1 MADGSA
7 VNYISRSGL
16 LNRFIE
22 QLITVCNYSAGCCS
36 ESWSK
41 RQITIYIDTQ
51 AELRAYCAK
60 HSEYL
65 AHGRLFAV
73 SYDQDY
79 SNATF
84 LIDPEIFSLN
94 HQVLIDIALSMI
106 GTAKYL
112 LLVATGMWSTA
123 HCALVEINGKGA
135 LICAPGG
142 TGKST
147 CAARLPLPHRALAED
162 CALVM
167 RADDGF
173 IAQAMPAWSLVTS
186 EHKKIEHIS
195 FDCRASVPLSGIFFL
210 EQSNIDSITPLSNYI
225 ALGYINSTFND
236 HMRWFLNHLDADITK
251 KLRTN
256 IFNLA
261 EQLTA
266 TLPTYRL
273 SATLN
278 GKFWDLMDDEL
289 KKEDLCV

>member
-1 MADGSA
+1 MADGSV

-22 QLITVCNYSAGCCS
+22 QLITVCNYTAGCGS
-36 ESWSK
+36 NSLSR
-41 RQITIYIDTQ
+41 RQITINIDTKP
-51 AELRAYCAK
+51 ALRAYCK
-60 HSEYL
+60 DHPEYL
-65 AHGRLFAV
+65 VHGKLFAV
-73 SYDQDY
+73 SHDQTY
-79 SNATF
+79 SNATL
-84 LIDPEIFSLN
+84 LIDPEIFSLD

-106 GTAKYL
+106 GTVKYL
-112 LLVATGMWSTA
+112 MLVATGMWSTA

-167 RADDGF
+167 RADNGF
-173 IAQAMPAWSLVTS
+173 IAHAMPAWSLVTS
-186 EHKKIEHIS
+186 EHKKIENVS
-195 FDCRASVPLSGIFFL
+195 VDCKASVHIAGIFFL
-210 EQSNIDSITPLSNYI
+210 EQSDTDAVEPLSNSI

-236 HMRWFLNHLDADITK
+236 HMRWFLNHLTADTTK
-251 KLRTN
+251 MLRMN

-261 EQLTA
+261 EQLIA
-266 TLPTYRL
+266 TLPAYRL

-278 GKFWDLMDDEL
+278 GNFWDLMDDKL
-289 KKEDLCV
+289 KKEGLCV